1 MQGAL
6 ECLQWTNRG
15 CANYQLVLQSSS
27 SGVLESVLPVLGVFV
42 VLGIGLLLGRSVW
55 S

>member
-1 MQGAL
+1 MHGAL
-6 ECLQWTNRG
+6 ECLEWMAEG
-15 CANYQLVLQSSS
+15 CAKYRLVLESSS